1 MWQNCQDCIFEIF
14 HWCYWLITSTLNPY
28 HTNRILERDYPNL
41 YVHILILRKI
51 ELFKD
56 NVREKFLA
64 WNVYL
69 PLVYL
74 RTSLRNVNPHKRSIY
89 EFNWMVF
96 SLNSSDVNPINPSW
110 NTHWITRPIVLYRSK
125 GLLIL
130 LRVWQSARNLACTY

>member
-1 MWQNCQDCIFEIF
+1 METTQTPPHLMPPPNLLCFIGSAAETLNVSTSVYIFT
-14 HWCYWLITSTLNPY
+14 WTSTLNPY

-41 YVHILILRKI
+41 YVHIFILRKI

-56 NVREKFLA
+56 NVRENIWPEMFI
-64 WNVYL
+64 Y
-69 PLVYL
+69 LVYL

-110 NTHWITRPIVLYRSK
+110 NTHWITETHRS
-125 GLLIL
+125 L
-130 LRVWQSARNLACTY
+130 

>member
-1 MWQNCQDCIFEIF
+1 METTQTPPHLMPPPPTNFLCFVGSAAE
-14 HWCYWLITSTLNPY
+14 TSTLNPY

-41 YVHILILRKI
+41 YVHIFILRKI

-110 NTHWITRPIVLYRSK
+110 NTHWITETHRS
-125 GLLIL
+125 L
-130 LRVWQSARNLACTY
+130 

>member
-1 MWQNCQDCIFEIF
+1 METTQTPPHLMPPPPPNFLCFVGSAAETLKVSTSVYIFT
-14 HWCYWLITSTLNPY
+14 WTSTLNPY

-41 YVHILILRKI
+41 YVHIFILRKI

-110 NTHWITRPIVLYRSK
+110 NIHWITETHRS
-125 GLLIL
+125 L
-130 LRVWQSARNLACTY
+130 